1 MVPTM
6 ACCLILALLTPLGA
20 MELPRRLLVVEA
32 AFEAQFA
39 QLEES
44 NVLPVQIASTAKI
57 KKKRSRK
64 ALYLSAVLTASV
76 GAVAYWSK
84 ERADEAYDR
93 YLHSANI
100 QRQDKEFDKA
110 KRMDRIAGASFVG
123 MEAGLVLSSY
133 LLFFGR

>member
-1 MVPTM
+1 
-6 ACCLILALLTPLGA
+6 

-32 AFEAQFA
+32 ALEAQFA
-39 QLEES
+39 EREQA
-44 NVLPVQIASTAKI
+44 NVLLEQIASTAEI

-100 QRQDKEFDKA
+100 ERQDKEFAKS
-110 KRMDRIAGASFVG
+110 KRMDRLAGASFVG

>member
-32 AFEAQFA
+32 ALEAQFA
-39 QLEES
+39 QREES

-76 GAVAYWSK
+76 GVVAYWSK

-100 QRQDKEFDKA
+100 ERLDKEFDKA

>member
-44 NVLPVQIASTAKI
+44 NVLPVQIASTAKA

-84 ERADEAYDR
+84 KRADEAYDR

-100 QRQDKEFDKA
+100 ERQDKEFDKA

>member
-32 AFEAQFA
+32 ALEAQFA
-39 QLEES
+39 QREEL

-64 ALYLSAVLTASV
+64 ALYLSAALTASFS
-76 GAVAYWSK
+76 AVAYWSK
-84 ERADEAYDR
+84 ERADAAYDR

-100 QRQDKEFDKA
+100 ERQDKEFDKA